1 MQESESLWGQKQ
13 AVGLFELIFTVPSSH
28 AVLGRC
34 QRPGTGSRELWG
46 LLPGDLPKP
55 LAVVLGTPLLWGVLL
70 EQQGAEGYRGVPVP
84 NYSGIL

>member
-1 MQESESLWGQKQ
+1 LQESESLWGQKQ
-13 AVGLFELIFTVPSSH
+13 AVGLFEFIFTVPSSH

-55 LAVVLGTPLLWGVLL
+55 LAVVLGTPWGPPALGGPA
-70 EQQGAEGYRGVPVP
+70 GAAGSRGMQEWP
-84 NYSGIL
+84 